1 MATFAE
7 HLSRLFAT
15 VYPSGRGP
23 YTLLEV
29 CQAIDQ
35 EGVVSVSPSYLSQL
49 RAGQKANPAA
59 STVAAIARFFRV
71 STDYFFDDE
80 LADRVNRD
88 IDYLAVLRDAG
99 VRSIAERSLGLTPDS
114 RETVASLIESLRR
127 AEGLPA
133 VGFTKRPKDEKH

>member
-59 STVAAIARFFRV
+59 STVMRTFSF
-71 STDYFFDDE
+71 
-80 LADRVNRD
+80 
-88 IDYLAVLRDAG
+88 IDGSIDA
-99 VRSIAERSLGLTPDS
+99 
-114 RETVASLIESLRR
+114 
-127 AEGLPA
+127 
-133 VGFTKRPKDEKH
+133 PKMI